1 MVKSFNHVESMFM
14 SCQKQPHNTNADAL
28 SWFRMFKF
36 LEILCNP
43 SFFLLKLYITV
54 QLYVLDGKAIC
65 FSKSYRNL
73 TFIPLRWRGT
83 MKIFRLIFHCFLIE
97 FSTFVYISFIQL
109 FTYYMCIV
117 PKLDLCFPGLFESCS
132 LYAQTILVW
141 RVPN

>member
-1 MVKSFNHVESMFM
+1 MSKACSCPVKSNHITRTPTLYRGLECLNF
-14 SCQKQPHNTNADAL
+14 QKFFATRL
-28 SWFRMFKF
+28 
-36 LEILCNP
+36 
-43 SFFLLKLYITV
+43 FFLLKMYITV